1 MARTEEAEP
10 DPQERLAA
18 VADDLYAGDVEVF
31 VPRRDAASR
40 AAKQDGDTELAKAV
54 GRLRKPSVAA
64 WAVNLLVRVES
75 EQIQQVLAVAASLRS
90 AAEALDGDEL
100 RALTRQRRQLT
111 AALATTARG
120 RARDEGV
127 RLSESVVEQ
136 VEGVLTA
143 AMLDPVAAQAV
154 LTGRLVKAF
163 TSTGVS
169 DLDLEAVV
177 AVPEALEVTATP
189 REPAGAAGEDAPAP
203 PTLTLVPDDG
213 RARREAEEALEE
225 AEEQLATAR
234 GEHDEVEDTVSR
246 LDARRLQLQ
255 GEAEELRRRLAELED
270 EVDRVDEEREEAQEA
285 LDDAAGVLAEAERE
299 ERRAR
304 EALDALD

>member
-1 MARTEEAEP
+1 MARTDEP
-10 DPQERLAA
+10 APSSPTERLAA
-18 VADDLYAGDVEVF
+18 VADELYAGAVADF
-31 VPRRDAASR
+31 VPLRDQAVR
-40 AAKQDGDTELAKAV
+40 AAKQEGDTELAKAA

-75 EQIQQVLAVAASLRS
+75 EQIAQVLAVAASLRS

-111 AALATTARG
+111 AALATTARS
-120 RARDEGV
+120 RARDAGT
-127 RLSESVVEQ
+127 RLSEAVVEQ
-136 VEGVLTA
+136 VEDVLTA
-143 AMLDPVAAQAV
+143 AMLDAVAAEVV
-154 LTGRLVKAF
+154 LTGRLVRAF
-163 TSTGVS
+163 SSTGVS
-169 DLDLEAVV
+169 ELDVESVV
-177 AVPEALEVTATP
+177 AVPDALEVTASP
-189 REPAGAAGEDAPAP
+189 REAAAPGEPSA

-225 AEEQLATAR
+225 AAEHLAAAR
-234 GEHDEVEDTVSR
+234 GEHDEVEESVSR

-270 EVDRVDEEREEAQEA
+270 EVDRVDEERDEAQEA
-285 LDDAAGVLAEAERE
+285 LDDARAVLEEATRE

-304 EALDALD
+304 QALEALDD

>member
-1 MARTEEAEP
+1 MARTDEP
-10 DPQERLAA
+10 APPLPPERLAA
-18 VADDLYAGDVEVF
+18 VADALYAGSVEEF
-31 VPRRDAASR
+31 VPRRDAAVK
-40 AAKQDGDTELAKAV
+40 AAKQDGDPALATAV
-54 GRLRKPSVAA
+54 GKLRKPSVAA
-64 WAVNLLVRVES
+64 WAVNLLVRVEA
-75 EQIQQVLAVAASLRS
+75 EQIAQVLAVAASLRS

-111 AALATTARG
+111 AALATTARS
-120 RARDEGV
+120 RARDEGT

-143 AMLDPVAAQAV
+143 AMLDPVAAEVV
-154 LTGRLVKAF
+154 LTGRLVRSF

-169 DLDLEAVV
+169 DLDVEAVV
-177 AVPEALEVTATP
+177 AVPDALAVAATP
-189 REPAGAAGEDAPAP
+189 READAPPAP

-225 AEEQLATAR
+225 AAEQLASAR
-234 GEHDEVEDTVSR
+234 AEHDEVEESVAR

-270 EVDRVDEEREEAQEA
+270 EVDRCDEERDEAQEA
-285 LDDAAGVLAEAERE
+285 LDDAAAVLAEAARE
-299 ERRAR
+299 EERAR
-304 EALDALD
+304 AALDALV

>member
-1 MARTEEAEP
+1 MARTDEP
-10 DPQERLAA
+10 APPLPPERLAA
-18 VADDLYAGDVEVF
+18 VAEVLYAGSVEEF
-31 VPRRDAASR
+31 VPRRDAAVK
-40 AAKQDGDTELAKAV
+40 AAKQDGDPALATAL

-64 WAVNLLVRVES
+64 WAVNLLVRVEG
-75 EQIQQVLAVAASLRS
+75 EQIAQVLAVAASLRS

-111 AALATTARG
+111 AALATTARS
-120 RARDEGV
+120 RARDEGT
-127 RLSESVVEQ
+127 RLSEPVVEQ

-143 AMLDPVAAQAV
+143 AMLDPVAAEVV
-154 LTGRLVKAF
+154 LTGRLVRSF

-169 DLDLEAVV
+169 DLDVEAVV
-177 AVPEALEVTATP
+177 AVPDALAVAATP
-189 REPAGAAGEDAPAP
+189 READAPPAP

-225 AEEQLATAR
+225 AAGQLASAR
-234 GEHDEVEDTVSR
+234 AERDEVEESVAR

-270 EVDRVDEEREEAQEA
+270 QVDRCDEEREEAQEA
-285 LDDAAGVLAEAERE
+285 LDDAAAVLAEAARE
-299 ERRAR
+299 EERAR
-304 EALDALD
+304 AALDALD

>member
-1 MARTEEAEP
+1 MARTDEP
-10 DPQERLAA
+10 APPLPPERLAA
-18 VADDLYAGDVEVF
+18 VADALYAGSVEEF
-31 VPRRDAASR
+31 VPRRDAAVK
-40 AAKQDGDTELAKAV
+40 AAKQDGDPALATAV
-54 GRLRKPSVAA
+54 GKLRKPSVAA
-64 WAVNLLVRVES
+64 WAVNLLVRVEA
-75 EQIQQVLAVAASLRS
+75 EQIAQVLAVAASLRS

-111 AALATTARG
+111 AALATTARS
-120 RARDEGV
+120 RARDEGT

-143 AMLDPVAAQAV
+143 AMLDPVAAEVV
-154 LTGRLVKAF
+154 LTGRLVRSF

-169 DLDLEAVV
+169 DLDVEAVV
-177 AVPEALEVTATP
+177 AVPDALAVAATP
-189 REPAGAAGEDAPAP
+189 READAPPAP

-225 AEEQLATAR
+225 AAEQLASAR
-234 GEHDEVEDTVSR
+234 AEHDEVEESVAR

-270 EVDRVDEEREEAQEA
+270 EVDRCDEERDEAQEA
-285 LDDAAGVLAEAERE
+285 LDDAAAVLAEAARE
-299 ERRAR
+299 EERAR
-304 EALDALD
+304 AALDALD

>member
-1 MARTEEAEP
+1 MARTDEP
-10 DPQERLAA
+10 APPLPPERLAA
-18 VADDLYAGDVEVF
+18 VADVLYAGSVEEF
-31 VPRRDAASR
+31 VPRRDAAVK
-40 AAKQDGDTELAKAV
+40 AAKQDGDPALATAV

-64 WAVNLLVRVES
+64 WAVNLLVRVEG
-75 EQIQQVLAVAASLRS
+75 EQIAQVLAVAASLRS

-111 AALATTARG
+111 AALATTARS
-120 RARDEGV
+120 RARDEGT
-127 RLSESVVEQ
+127 RLSEPVVEQ

-143 AMLDPVAAQAV
+143 AMLDPVAAEVV
-154 LTGRLVKAF
+154 LTGRLVRSF

-169 DLDLEAVV
+169 DLDVEAVV
-177 AVPEALEVTATP
+177 AVPDALAVAATP
-189 REPAGAAGEDAPAP
+189 READAPPAP

-225 AEEQLATAR
+225 AAGQLASAR
-234 GEHDEVEDTVSR
+234 AERDEVEGSVAR

-270 EVDRVDEEREEAQEA
+270 QVDRCDEEREEAQEA
-285 LDDAAGVLAEAERE
+285 LDDAAAVLAEAARE
-299 ERRAR
+299 EERAR
-304 EALDALD
+304 AALDALD